1 MSAPFDREDF
11 PDEASYEAAIEAFW
25 KATYR
30 PPQTPEEHIRA
41 QDCLVDAVACCYL
54 EPSFTRESL
63 VSECVRLWPE
73 GGPEAEKLVQDA
85 VDRALADKR
94 LKVRRGDGHLVLG

>member
-11 PDEASYEAAIEAFW
+11 PDEASYQAAIEAFW
-25 KATYR
+25 RATYR

-41 QDCLVDAVACCYL
+41 QDCLVDAVACCMDAP
-54 EPSFTRESL
+54 EFTREAL
-63 VSECVRLWPE
+63 VAQCVEWWPE
-73 GGPEAEKLVQDA
+73 GGKDAEALIQAA

-94 LKVRRGDGHLVLG
+94 LKVRRRDGHLVLG